1 MNSYIYGR
9 FQWVACHECE
19 LGGNSLALCEIGLKV
34 TTEKSNY
41 FKRGCWNG
49 VLMEKY
55 RNAGL
60 NRKNRL
66 KRPLLPLHIFLEIKY
81 GGIPTT
87 TAGSLYWTDL

>member
-41 FKRGCWNG
+41 FKRGCWT
-49 VLMEKY
+49 VSYTHLT
-55 RNAGL
+55 
-60 NRKNRL
+60 
-66 KRPLLPLHIFLEIKY
+66 LPTILRV
-81 GGIPTT
+81 
-87 TAGSLYWTDL
+87 